1 MVIDEATERAARGDG
16 TDEALFQPSPPKP
29 DCPICFHEL
38 PSQFTY
44 MECWENQFVMVASIH
59 MSVYTKMP

>member
-29 DCPICFHEL
+29 DCPICSHEL
-38 PSQFTY
+38 PSQFTT
-44 MECWENQFVMVASIH
+44 WNAAGNQFVMVASIH
-59 MSVYTKMP
+59 MLVYTTMP